1 MGFSDV
7 LLYRKYFILCRWIS
21 CATVHTTD
29 EPILYHNFRVNK
41 KELSPKGYP
50 VTGAGAAC
58 LRLIFQRELPR
69 DCLLVIPR
77 VALPRRNT
85 NPRSTPRSFVT
96 TAVLPARLP
105 TRLVDASR

>member
-29 EPILYHNFRVNK
+29 EPSLYHNFRVNK
-41 KELSPKGYP
+41 KSSLRKDIRSLEQAQHVFASYFNASYP
-50 VTGAGAAC
+50 
-58 LRLIFQRELPR
+58 

-77 VALPRRNT
+77 VALPPQEYKSSLYAPIFCDN
-85 NPRSTPRSFVT
+85 RSF
-96 TAVLPARLP
+96 
-105 TRLVDASR
+105 ASSVANSPG